1 MAGAAASA
9 EHSAASTEV
18 YRVEGMTCE
27 HCVAAVRGELLALD
41 AVTAVDVLLVAG
53 GPSRVAVQSL
63 RPLAVGAVEDAVA
76 EAGYRLVVDR

>member
-9 EHSAASTEV
+9 EQCSASTEV

-27 HCVAAVRGELLALD
+27 HCVAAVSEELLALD
-41 AVTAVDVLLVAG
+41 AVTAVDIMLVAE

-63 RPLAVGAVEDAVA
+63 RPLAVGAVEEAIA

>member
-53 GPSRVAVQSL
+53 GSSRVAVQSL
-63 RPLAVGAVEDAVA
+63 RPLAVGAVEEAVA

>member
-9 EHSAASTEV
+9 EHGAASTQV

-27 HCVAAVRGELLALD
+27 HCVAAVRDELLALD
-41 AVTAVDVLLVAG
+41 AVTAVDVVLHAE

-63 RPLAVGAVEDAVA
+63 RPLAVGAVEEAVA